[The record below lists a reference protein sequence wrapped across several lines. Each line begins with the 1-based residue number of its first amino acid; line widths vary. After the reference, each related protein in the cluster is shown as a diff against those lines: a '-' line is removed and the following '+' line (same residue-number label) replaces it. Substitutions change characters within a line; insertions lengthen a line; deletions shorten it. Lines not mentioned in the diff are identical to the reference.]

1 MIKYFRNHTE
11 SIVGIL
17 ILFVVCSVYFY
28 GLSNVT
34 KNYHPVWNDEHF
46 YYINANAYFQNNT
59 LAAAL
64 TLNGKGSIIF
74 KCDPHGFAYPL
85 LHGSFA
91 KLIGWHSSNFI
102 LFNFLLIALS
112 IVLIFYLLPVSLN
125 KKIYII
131 AIFLLFPFI
140 PLYAFTYMQE
150 LIQVFFAV
158 LLGVL
163 LYHISEEKNNK
174 KLIVIFVLAIV
185 VASLFRGSWFFWL
198 IGLLPFANNKREL
211 LYFFILFILGFF
223 ASIAFVNLFG
233 EAVPNYFSQMIALL
247 LDGKIYEVAHSLFM
261 HTLNNVKLYLF
272 STNSSLVYFSMKF
285 LTAGVIGFFSYHA
298 IKTKDKMS
306 ISIVLMGLVNFILVF
321 IFYDANYWREIRT
334 LSPLFYFS
342 ILFLVLKLDNKSNY
356 ILIAALTA
364 LFTLTFKIS
373 LQQIKERNDIANYS
387 QLEHDAFRLIAES
400 VSKDEII
407 LINNIPIEHSW
418 LMLYLPLQNKY
429 KQPIR
434 YMIPFY
440 GLQFKGYNYSL
451 TPKGYQTKG
460 TKILNTPF
468 YCLSKNDVP

>member
-1 MIKYFRNHTE
+1 
-11 SIVGIL
+11 
-17 ILFVVCSVYFY
+17 
-28 GLSNVT
+28 
-34 KNYHPVWNDEHF
+34 
-46 YYINANAYFQNNT
+46 
-59 LAAAL
+59 
-64 TLNGKGSIIF
+64 
-74 KCDPHGFAYPL
+74 
-85 LHGSFA
+85 
-91 KLIGWHSSNFI
+91 
-102 LFNFLLIALS
+102 
-112 IVLIFYLLPVSLN
+112 
-125 KKIYII
+125 
-131 AIFLLFPFI
+131 
-140 PLYAFTYMQE
+140 MQE

-163 LYHISEEKNNK
+163 LYHISEKKNNK
-174 KLIVIFVLAIV
+174 KLIVIFVLAIII
-185 VASLFRGSWFFWL
+185 ASLYRGSWFFWL
-198 IGLLPFANNKREL
+198 IGLLPFANNKRQQ

-247 LDGKIYEVAHSLFM
+247 LDGKIYVVAQSLFM
-261 HTLNNVKLYLF
+261 HTLTNVKLYFF

-285 LTAGVIGFFSYHA
+285 LTAGVIAFFSYHA

-306 ISIVLMGLVNFILVF
+306 ISIVLIGFVNFILVF

-342 ILFLVLKLDNKSNY
+342 ILFLVLKLDKKSNY
-356 ILIAALTA
+356 ILIVALAAL
-364 LFTLTFKIS
+364 FSLTFKIS
-373 LQQIKERNDIANYS
+373 LQQIKERNDTTNYS

-407 LINNIPIEHSW
+407 LINMPIEHSW

-440 GLQFKGYNYSL
+440 GLHFKGYNYTL